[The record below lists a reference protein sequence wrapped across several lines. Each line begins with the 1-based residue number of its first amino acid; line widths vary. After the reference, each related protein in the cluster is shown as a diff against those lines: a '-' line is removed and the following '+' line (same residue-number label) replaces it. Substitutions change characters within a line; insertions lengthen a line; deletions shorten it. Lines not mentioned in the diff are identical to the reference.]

1 MSASRRW
8 ALLRHGGQP
17 TGVRV
22 WQPLMPPRLR
32 SDCSLST
39 NPLAD
44 GRDWASGKW
53 ACFWLQAILRPSP
66 TAADAGSWII
76 NGSRFTASAHTTSR
90 PSARQA
96 DAGVPNHRDRVLTRT
111 PCCKVQHAL
120 GNLLSNGFLDNDDH
134 LLTAPYI
141 FCLVARP
148 RAAQQKRQ
156 REQADMPDVRPSDST
171 DDWF

>member
-1 MSASRRW
+1 M
-8 ALLRHGGQP
+8 
-17 TGVRV
+17 
-22 WQPLMPPRLR
+22 
-32 SDCSLST
+32 
-39 NPLAD
+39 
-44 GRDWASGKW
+44 
-53 ACFWLQAILRPSP
+53 
-66 TAADAGSWII
+66 
-76 NGSRFTASAHTTSR
+76 
-90 PSARQA
+90 
-96 DAGVPNHRDRVLTRT
+96 LTRT